1 MRVALIRQPR
11 SGCEA
16 VCVSEAKAT
25 RQNPTIQPETV
36 QRKIRRE
43 QTRKTASFLSPP
55 THPHKKQLLMWL
67 SPPEPDFASKRSG
80 AQECPAPNGAL
91 LSKRSEVASSCWRAA
106 ERPLYEKG
114 ETKEEEKKK
123 HTNHTQVAAPTTHV
137 NTHQ

>member
-1 MRVALIRQPR
+1 
-11 SGCEA
+11 
-16 VCVSEAKAT
+16 
-25 RQNPTIQPETV
+25 
-36 QRKIRRE
+36 
-43 QTRKTASFLSPP
+43 
-55 THPHKKQLLMWL
+55 MWL

-80 AQECPAPNGAL
+80 AQEYPAPSGAL

-123 HTNHTQVAAPTTHV
+123 HTNHTQVVALTIHV

>member
-1 MRVALIRQPR
+1 MDLQDPH
-11 SGCEA
+11 
-16 VCVSEAKAT
+16 T
-25 RQNPTIQPETV
+25 QNTQNRAGWP
-36 QRKIRRE
+36 KL
-43 QTRKTASFLSPP
+43 KTHRASAGHTCSIISLEF
-55 THPHKKQLLMWL
+55 HPHPRALLWL
-67 SPPEPDFASKRSG
+67 SPPEPDFASKRPG

-123 HTNHTQVAAPTTHV
+123 HTNHTQVVALTIHV

>member
-1 MRVALIRQPR
+1 MATKFSDILALGVAVAKQQFFSLGDHEY
-11 SGCEA
+11 SGRPA
-16 VCVSEAKAT
+16 PWA
-25 RQNPTIQPETV
+25 
-36 QRKIRRE
+36 
-43 QTRKTASFLSPP
+43 
-55 THPHKKQLLMWL
+55 LLWL

-123 HTNHTQVAAPTTHV
+123 HTNHTQVVALTIHINA
-137 NTHQ
+137 HQ

>member
-1 MRVALIRQPR
+1 MKPIR
-11 SGCEA
+11 SA
-16 VCVSEAKAT
+16 CVFKSARAGLREKKVRRTGMT
-25 RQNPTIQPETV
+25 RN
-36 QRKIRRE
+36 
-43 QTRKTASFLSPP
+43 
-55 THPHKKQLLMWL
+55 
-67 SPPEPDFASKRSG
+67 D
-80 AQECPAPNGAL
+80 GAL

>member
-1 MRVALIRQPR
+1 MKRKFVNYRLGPV
-11 SGCEA
+11 SGTRA
-16 VCVSEAKAT
+16 SE
-25 RQNPTIQPETV
+25 V
-36 QRKIRRE
+36 
-43 QTRKTASFLSPP
+43 
-55 THPHKKQLLMWL
+55 LMWL

-91 LSKRSEVASSCWRAA
+91 LSKRSEVASNCWRAA

-123 HTNHTQVAAPTTHV
+123 HTNHTQVVALTMHV